1 MVKLVSYLSEPGL
14 SKDKATSWER
24 WPTSFSSPKGGNVFE
39 MDPFEVG
46 NLAIES
52 LMLGAD
58 ITMKIAHCQGSLNRY
73 LCLLCS
79 LLCLPGSSIVPGR

>member
-1 MVKLVSYLSEPGL
+1 M
-14 SKDKATSWER
+14 
-24 WPTSFSSPKGGNVFE
+24 FE

-46 NLAIES
+46 DLAIES

-79 LLCLPGSSIVPGR
+79 LLCLPGSSIVLGR